1 MGYEAKLVRSFS
13 RIEPQKL
20 GLGLLA
26 TCFLVSLVYISVTDT
41 FAVRF
46 PILNSWLSSS
56 KRAAATSPLVETT
69 LSSPQLEV
77 GLENTT
83 HESRPSCDDADP
95 RSSVCGENDAIETHQ
110 NSSSTASYVPFRK
123 EEFSNST
130 QELEVGLEN
139 TTHES
144 RPICDD
150 VDPRSSVCAK
160 NDATETYQNSSSTAS
175 YVPFRKEEFSNG
187 TPEVGSEKV
196 EQGISQPCDTKSGHC
211 ETDSDGRT
219 QKNMSTIVDPLPIP
233 LTSSSSEKDER
244 IEDLEAERKPLCDT
258 SARRVDVCEMDGD
271 VRILGKNSSV
281 IYMTP
286 SKIGA
291 LRRSESWKVRP
302 YARKTDKAAMA
313 HVREVSLKS
322 LENYEEAPRC
332 TVHHTVPAIVFS
344 IAGYTGNYFHD
355 FTDVLVPLFLTSY
368 QFNGEV
374 QFLVT
379 NFKLWWIHK
388 YLPIFKKLSNYEII
402 DFDNDEGVHC
412 FKHAIVGLKA
422 HSDMI
427 IDPSKAPN
435 GYSMVDFTRFLRS
448 AYSLER
454 SSPIRIGEHP
464 GKKPRLLII
473 ARSRTR
479 RFVNVDKII
488 RMAEKLGFEVV
499 VSEADNNVTRFAHIV
514 NSCDVMMG
522 VHGAG
527 LTNLVF
533 LPTNAILIQV
543 VPWGGLD
550 WIATTYFNKP
560 SKGMNLRY
568 LEYSIT
574 EEESTLIDQYPRD
587 HAVFKDPSSIH
598 KLGWAGMMEVFL
610 VKQNVRL
617 NVRRF
622 RPVLIKALK
631 LLHQ

>member
-26 TCFLVSLVYISVTDT
+26 TCFLVSLAYISVTDT

-46 PILNSWLSSS
+46 PILNSRLSSS
-56 KRAAATSPLVETT
+56 KHAAAASPLVETT
-69 LSSPQLEV
+69 VSSPQLEV

-83 HESRPSCDDADP
+83 HESRPSCDDAG
-95 RSSVCGENDAIETHQ
+95 VCGKNDAAETHQ

-123 EEFSNST
+123 EEFSNSS
-130 QELEVGLEN
+130 QEL
-139 TTHES
+139 
-144 RPICDD
+144 
-150 VDPRSSVCAK
+150 
-160 NDATETYQNSSSTAS
+160 
-175 YVPFRKEEFSNG
+175 
-187 TPEVGSEKV
+187 GSEKV
-196 EQGISQPCDTKSGHC
+196 EQGKSLPCDTKSGHC

-219 QKNMSTIVDPLPIP
+219 QKNMTTIVDPLPMP
-233 LTSSSSEKDER
+233 LAGEKDER

-291 LRRSESWKVRP
+291 SRRNESWKIRP
-302 YARKTDKAAMA
+302 YARKTDKTAMA
-313 HVREVSLKS
+313 NVREVSLKS

-332 TVHHTVPAIVFS
+332 TVYHTVPAIVFS
-344 IAGYTGNYFHD
+344 ISGYTGNYFHD

-374 QFLVT
+374 RFLVT

-388 YLPIFKKLSNYEII
+388 YLPIFKKLSSYEII
-402 DFDNDEGVHC
+402 DFDNDERVHC

-422 HSDMI
+422 HEDMV

-454 SSPIRIGEHP
+454 SYPIRIGEHP
-464 GKKPRLLII
+464 GRKPRLLII

-479 RFVNVDKII
+479 RFVNLDQII
-488 RMAEKLGFEVV
+488 RMAEKSGFEVV
-499 VSEADNNVTRFAHIV
+499 VSEADINVTRFAHIV

-527 LTNLVF
+527 LTNFVF
-533 LPTNAILIQV
+533 LPTNAILIQI

-550 WIATTYFNKP
+550 WIAGTYFREP

-568 LEYSIT
+568 LEYSIAA
-574 EEESTLIDQYPRD
+574 EESTLIDQYPRD

-598 KLGWAGMMEVFL
+598 KLGWFGMGEIFL

-622 RPVLIKALK
+622 RPVLKKALK
-631 LLHQ
+631 LVHQ